1 MLIDNIL
8 YIKLNDNLKETNR
21 INLVMS
27 SLKDLS
33 QDLIDLQ
40 RNTKI
45 VDEFIEIL
53 EVKKT
58 IIKQENISFISM

>member
-1 MLIDNIL
+1 
-8 YIKLNDNLKETNR
+8 
-21 INLVMS
+21 MS

>member
-1 MLIDNIL
+1 LLIDNIL
-8 YIKLNDNLKETNR
+8 YIELNDDLKETNR

-40 RNTKI
+40 HNTKI
-45 VDEFIEIL
+45 VHEFIEIL

-58 IIKQENISFISM
+58 IIKEENRFFISM

>member
-1 MLIDNIL
+1 LLIDNIL

>member
-40 RNTKI
+40 HNTKI